1 MFFTTVLLHFV
12 FIFLAFLGTVGIIFF
27 IGDRLVRAKGW
38 KGPVTDHF
46 DGKHF
51 HNIETKEKITSRRGG
66 FWKWVLTRPPNTWV
80 WRDNARSA
88 KPKERSSGK
97 DLVVTMV
104 GHASLLIQTEG
115 LNILTDPIWSE
126 RASPFT
132 FIGPK
137 RYRDPGVSFTD
148 LPPID
153 VVIISHNH
161 YDHMDIPTLKRINA
175 KWNPKIIVG
184 LGNKEYLEE
193 RGVGGVTEIDWWDKE
208 NIGGGVNI
216 VSVAAQ
222 HFSSRAHSD
231 RDTTLW
237 GGYVIET
244 IHGNV
249 YFAGD
254 TGYGPFIGEIAKR
267 YSSFRLAM
275 IPIGAFKPEFF
286 MKPVHVSP
294 KEALQMA
301 VDLSAEVMI
310 PMHYGTFHLADDL
323 QDEPLETLTLAIKA
337 SGTKVEVRV
346 LSSGEETVL

>member
-1 MFFTTVLLHFV
+1 M
-12 FIFLAFLGTVGIIFF
+12 AFLLRFLLIFFAFLVVVGIILF

-38 KGPVTDHF
+38 KGPITDHF

-51 HNIETKEKITSRRGG
+51 HNIETKEKITSRQGG
-66 FWKWVLTRPPNTWV
+66 FWKWILTRPPNTWV
-80 WRDNARSA
+80 WRENEYSA
-88 KPKERSSGK
+88 KPKERVEGK

-137 RYRDPGVSFTD
+137 RYRNPGVVFDD

-153 VVIISHNH
+153 VVVISHNH
-161 YDHMDIPTLKRINA
+161 YDHMDVPTLKRIKA
-175 KWNPKIIVG
+175 QWNPKIIVG
-184 LGNKEYLEE
+184 LGNKDYLEE
-193 RGVGGVTEIDWWDKE
+193 RGVADVTEIDWWDKE
-208 NIGGGVNI
+208 DIGGGVSI
-216 VSVAAQ
+216 ISVAGQ
-222 HFSSRAHSD
+222 HFSSRSHSD

-244 IHGNV
+244 AHGNI

-254 TGYGPFIGEIAKR
+254 TGYGPFISEIAKR
-267 YSSFRLAM
+267 YPSFRLAM

-294 KEALQMA
+294 YEALRMA
-301 VDLSAEVMI
+301 GDLSVKLMI

-323 QDEPLETLTLAIKA
+323 QDEPLETLTKAMLTGSSSVQVKILA
-337 SGTKVEVRV
+337 
-346 LSSGEETVL
+346 SGEEISL